1 MVTAVLLKLAHLPS
15 PINLSR
21 KMVILCPYPIINI
34 PELDVLTYLFG
45 DGEDLS
51 EEPLWVNAADS
62 NKYLSARTGLQWI
75 KRLAIGLDKLGVKR
89 GEVVMIVTPN
99 TIFVPV
105 AYLGAV
111 GSGRIF
117 TGVNPLYTAD
127 GRQIWVSR
135 SQRSHK
141 RFDGICIGNL
151 DLSSSLDQW
160 IELHASD
167 FSLSCTLFNSFA
179 LLNSI
184 IQSSYQPY
192 RTSLTLNADLLWTE
206 IAYQMKDTG
215 ARVALV
221 HPSLLETARKGAKK
235 AGLPE
240 SCLYLF
246 SDKEHKSTDG
256 IKDWRSMLGTPS
268 EASSYTWPHL
278 EGEAAKSQVAT
289 VNYSSGTTGLPKGVM
304 ITHGNLIANV
314 EQVSF
319 LHQVEQPGIKPDVED
334 RWIGF
339 LPLYH
344 AYGQL
349 NVCLIAA
356 KVLIPVY
363 IMSAFVYEDF
373 LRTIQTHKIT
383 ELHVAPPILVLMNK
397 HPLTPKYDISSVTK
411 IGSGAAP
418 LSSSLQNDCK
428 KKFNTNI
435 GQGWGM
441 TELTCAGCSVP
452 GGLRDETG
460 SIGCLLPNAEAKL
473 LDENGAEVATGERG
487 EIYFRGPNVS
497 PGYWKNEKATRET
510 MLEGGWL
517 RTGDI
522 GVTDERRWFW
532 IVDRLKV
539 R

>member
-1 MVTAVLLKLAHLPS
+1 
-15 PINLSR
+15 
-21 KMVILCPYPIINI
+21 
-34 PELDVLTYLFG
+34 
-45 DGEDLS
+45 
-51 EEPLWVNAADS
+51 
-62 NKYLSARTGLQWI
+62 
-75 KRLAIGLDKLGVKR
+75 
-89 GEVVMIVTPN
+89 
-99 TIFVPV
+99 
-105 AYLGAV
+105 
-111 GSGRIF
+111 
-117 TGVNPLYTAD
+117 
-127 GRQIWVSR
+127 
-135 SQRSHK
+135 
-141 RFDGICIGNL
+141 
-151 DLSSSLDQW
+151 
-160 IELHASD
+160 
-167 FSLSCTLFNSFA
+167 
-179 LLNSI
+179 
-184 IQSSYQPY
+184 
-192 RTSLTLNADLLWTE
+192 
-206 IAYQMKDTG
+206 MKDTG

-240 SCLYLF
+240 SRLYLF
-246 SDKEHKSTDG
+246 SDTEREPIEG
-256 IKDWRSMLGTPS
+256 IKDWRCMLGTPS
-268 EASSYTWPHL
+268 EASFYTWPRL
-278 EGEAAKSQVAT
+278 IGEAAKSQVAT

-349 NVCLIAA
+349 NVCLVAA
-356 KVLIPVY
+356 KILIPVY
-363 IMSAFVYEDF
+363 IMRTFVYEDF
-373 LRTIQTHKIT
+373 LRTIQTYKIT

-397 HPLTPKYDISSVTK
+397 HPLTSKYDISSVTK

-418 LSSSLQNDCK
+418 LSRSLQNDCRE
-428 KKFNTNI
+428 KFNTNI

-452 GGLRDETG
+452 GGLKDDTG

-473 LDENGAEVATGERG
+473 LDENGNEVATGERG

-522 GVTDERRWFW
+522 GVTDERGWVW
-532 IVDRLKV
+532 IVDRLKELIKV
-539 R
+539 SGLQVAPAELEALLLTHPQIADAGVVAISDSFDGQERPRAYVVPKSLDKNNPGVKEEEVVEWMKGKVAKYKWLTGGVVFINEVPKSAAGKIQRKIMREWAKRDSQSQGGRPKL

>member
-1 MVTAVLLKLAHLPS
+1 M
-15 PINLSR
+15 
-21 KMVILCPYPIINI
+21 
-34 PELDVLTYLFG
+34 
-45 DGEDLS
+45 
-51 EEPLWVNAADS
+51 
-62 NKYLSARTGLQWI
+62 
-75 KRLAIGLDKLGVKR
+75 
-89 GEVVMIVTPN
+89 
-99 TIFVPV
+99 
-105 AYLGAV
+105 
-111 GSGRIF
+111 
-117 TGVNPLYTAD
+117 
-127 GRQIWVSR
+127 
-135 SQRSHK
+135 
-141 RFDGICIGNL
+141 
-151 DLSSSLDQW
+151 
-160 IELHASD
+160 
-167 FSLSCTLFNSFA
+167 
-179 LLNSI
+179 LN
-184 IQSSYQPY
+184 
-192 RTSLTLNADLLWTE
+192 LLWTE

-215 ARVALV
+215 TQVALV

-240 SCLYLF
+240 SRLYLF
-246 SDKEHKSTDG
+246 SDTEREPIEG
-256 IKDWRSMLGTPS
+256 IKDWRSMLGSPS
-268 EASSYTWPHL
+268 EASSYTWPQL
-278 EGEAAKSQVAT
+278 TGEAAKAQVAT

-314 EQVSF
+314 EQSSF
-319 LHQVEQPGIKPDVED
+319 LQQVEQPGIKPNVED

-349 NVCLIAA
+349 NVCLMAT
-356 KVLIPVY
+356 KLLIPVY
-363 IMSAFVYEDF
+363 IMRTFVYEDF
-373 LRTIQTHKIT
+373 LRTIQTYKIT

-397 HPLTPKYDISSVTK
+397 HPLTPKYDISSVAK

-418 LSSSLQNDCK
+418 LSRSLQNDCRE
-428 KKFNTNI
+428 KFNTNI

-452 GGLRDETG
+452 SGLKDETG

-473 LDENGAEVATGERG
+473 LDENGVEVAPGERG

-497 PGYWKNEKATRET
+497 PGYWKNEKATQET

-539 R
+539 RKFLDSLSSIENTMLIVGAQELIKVSGLQVAPAELEALLLTHPFVADAGVVAISDSFDGQERPRAYVVPKSLDKDNPGVSEEEIVEWMKGKVAKYKWLTGGVVFVNEVPKSAAGKIQRKVMREWAKRDSQSRGGRPKL

>member
-1 MVTAVLLKLAHLPS
+1 
-15 PINLSR
+15 
-21 KMVILCPYPIINI
+21 
-34 PELDVLTYLFG
+34 
-45 DGEDLS
+45 
-51 EEPLWVNAADS
+51 
-62 NKYLSARTGLQWI
+62 
-75 KRLAIGLDKLGVKR
+75 
-89 GEVVMIVTPN
+89 
-99 TIFVPV
+99 
-105 AYLGAV
+105 
-111 GSGRIF
+111 
-117 TGVNPLYTAD
+117 
-127 GRQIWVSR
+127 
-135 SQRSHK
+135 
-141 RFDGICIGNL
+141 
-151 DLSSSLDQW
+151 
-160 IELHASD
+160 
-167 FSLSCTLFNSFA
+167 
-179 LLNSI
+179 
-184 IQSSYQPY
+184 
-192 RTSLTLNADLLWTE
+192 
-206 IAYQMKDTG
+206 MKDTG

-235 AGLPE
+235 AGLPD
-240 SCLYLF
+240 SRLYLF
-246 SDKEHKSTDG
+246 SDTEHKPIEG
-256 IKDWRSMLGTPS
+256 IKDWRSMLGSSS
-268 EASSYTWPHL
+268 EASSYNWPRL
-278 EGEAAKSQVAT
+278 TGEAAKAQVAT

-314 EQVSF
+314 EQASF
-319 LHQVEQPGIKPDVED
+319 LHQVEQPGIKPDVVD

-349 NVCLIAA
+349 NVCLIAT
-356 KVLIPVY
+356 KLLIPVY
-363 IMSAFVYEDF
+363 IMRTFVYEDF
-373 LRTIQTHKIT
+373 LRTIQTYKIT

-397 HPLTPKYDISSVTK
+397 HPLTSKYDISSVTK

-418 LSSSLQNDCK
+418 LSRSLQNDCIE
-428 KKFNTNI
+428 KFNARI

-452 GGLRDETG
+452 GGLKDETG

-473 LDENGAEVATGERG
+473 LDENGNEVATGERG

-539 R
+539 NCFLHPPIQLPKTTQG